1 MAWLKDVDWNGIRE
15 RKFASPFVP
24 QAGDNFSQKV
34 VDEGFKDEN
43 EDMIISQKRPKD
55 KIQKIPQ
62 LLKKTEN
69 QSVERKTNLE
79 KKIDKNQLKKLQEGN
94 LSTDP
99 KRLTNTNRKKKLK
112 K

>member
-1 MAWLKDVDWNGIRE
+1 M
-15 RKFASPFVP
+15 FPS
-24 QAGDNFSQKV
+24 NFKNESKSV
-34 VDEGFKDEN
+34 GNPDKSLNSVYSKTMKGSVMFKDEN